1 MIGMGNKE
9 ILDKLGKAVLK
20 HDKAGAVA
28 AANEA
33 VAAKIDPVE
42 AIQNGLMVGIKEV
55 GDKFGRFEYPLPYVL
70 LSSQAMQMA
79 IDIIMKSAPKGTARV
94 AKGKVVLGVAYGDIH
109 CIGKDLVKTFL
120 GINGY
125 DVYDLGTEV
134 PTEKF
139 INKAEEVKADIIG
152 ISAMMTASMSYQ
164 GDVVNKLKA
173 RGIREKYKVLVGGC
187 PMTPAFAESIGADD
201 WGADMADAVVKA
213 DRMMK
218 EK

>member
-1 MIGMGNKE
+1 MIMSKQE
-9 ILDKLGKAVLK
+9 ILAKLAKAIVDHSK
-20 HDKAGAVA
+20 TGAVA

-33 VAAKIDPVE
+33 VAAGMEPVE
-42 AIQNGLMVGIKEV
+42 TIRNGLMVGIHEV

-70 LSSQAMQMA
+70 LASHAMQQA
-79 IDIIMKSAPKGTARV
+79 IDVLMKNAPKGTVREE
-94 AKGKVVLGVAYGDIH
+94 KGKVVIGVAYGDIH

-120 GINGY
+120 NINGY
-125 DVYDLGTEV
+125 HVYDLGTEV

-139 INKAEEVKADIIG
+139 INKAEEIKADIIA

-164 GDVVNKLKA
+164 GDVINKLKA
-173 RGIREKYKVLVGGC
+173 KGLREKYKVLVGGC